1 MATLL
6 AFVIEGEATATDDAL
21 DIFDGFMTD
30 IATKAKSVTD
40 KKRLAHLQAYDE
52 AAMNLV
58 VACTPLLD
66 NDVADADVRHMA
78 FKAVPR
84 VQLRRALETVS
95 AVAQPKK
102 LPLHVERIA
111 QHYRLRPFLR
121 AFLQTMIFEGMPEGE
136 SVLRALAFLRS
147 IDGERKPNFAAAPRA
162 VIPRSWRSSVITETG
177 EIDRNAY
184 TMCVLEQL
192 QTALRRRDVFAV
204 PSERWNDPRIKLLRG
219 EQWERLRGRLC
230 HSLGRDP
237 SGKCE
242 LERFSEHLDDTYR
255 RALAAFPTNGDVTVE
270 RVSGHDRLIITPLD
284 KIEETPS
291 LIALRDAVGKRLPQ
305 VDLPEL
311 LLEIEARTHLASA
324 FTHVSERD
332 AAIDEFPI
340 SLCAVLVAEACNTGL
355 SPIDRPDVRALTRS
369 RLTWV
374 DQNYLRLET
383 ITRANARLVNEQAK
397 IPLAQLWDG
406 GDLASADGLRFRTP
420 TRTVHAGPN
429 PKYFGVER
437 GITWINFTSGYGTGF
452 HGIVVPGT
460 LRDSLY
466 ILEGLLEHQTD
477 LEPTE
482 IMSDSAGASEI
493 VFALF
498 WLLGYQFS
506 PRLADVGGARF
517 WRINVD
523 ADYGAFNDLSRHKV
537 QVNRSIMHW
546 DDILRIV
553 GSLKTGVVS
562 ASELMRSLLST
573 KRASPVARAL
583 RELGR
588 IVKTIHHLNYISDPV
603 YRRRTLTQL
612 NHHENRHRLTRR
624 VYHGK
629 RGEVRKHYREG
640 QEEQLGVLGL
650 VVNAIVLWNTI
661 YMQEVLDQLRA
672 EGFCVKDEDVA
683 RLSPHRYRNVNVLG
697 RYSFDLPPEIANG
710 ALRPLRDPTSPQ
722 R

>member
-1 MATLL
+1 
-6 AFVIEGEATATDDAL
+6 
-21 DIFDGFMTD
+21 
-30 IATKAKSVTD
+30 
-40 KKRLAHLQAYDE
+40 
-52 AAMNLV
+52 
-58 VACTPLLD
+58 
-66 NDVADADVRHMA
+66 
-78 FKAVPR
+78 
-84 VQLRRALETVS
+84 
-95 AVAQPKK
+95 
-102 LPLHVERIA
+102 LPW
-111 QHYRLRPFLR
+111 
-121 AFLQTMIFEGMPEGE
+121 T
-136 SVLRALAFLRS
+136 
-147 IDGERKPNFAAAPRA
+147 
-162 VIPRSWRSSVITETG
+162 
-177 EIDRNAY
+177 
-184 TMCVLEQL
+184 
-192 QTALRRRDVFAV
+192 
-204 PSERWNDPRIKLLRG
+204 
-219 EQWERLRGRLC
+219 
-230 HSLGRDP
+230 
-237 SGKCE
+237 
-242 LERFSEHLDDTYR
+242 
-255 RALAAFPTNGDVTVE
+255 
-270 RVSGHDRLIITPLD
+270 
-284 KIEETPS
+284 
-291 LIALRDAVGKRLPQ
+291 
-305 VDLPEL
+305 
-311 LLEIEARTHLASA
+311 
-324 FTHVSERD
+324 
-332 AAIDEFPI
+332 
-340 SLCAVLVAEACNTGL
+340 
-355 SPIDRPDVRALTRS
+355 
-369 RLTWV
+369 
-374 DQNYLRLET
+374 
-383 ITRANARLVNEQAK
+383 
-397 IPLAQLWDG
+397 QLWDG

-437 GITWINFTSGYGTGF
+437 GITWINFTSGHGTGF

-517 WRINVD
+517 WRINAD
-523 ADYGAFNDLSRHKV
+523 ADYGAFNDLSRHRV
-537 QVNRSIMHW
+537 QVNRSIVHW

-553 GSLKTGVVS
+553 GSLRTGVVS

-661 YMQEVLDQLRA
+661 YFTFEQNMINMA
-672 EGFCVKDEDVA
+672 DV
-683 RLSPHRYRNVNVLG
+683 LSPL
-697 RYSFDLPPEIANG
+697 
-710 ALRPLRDPTSPQ
+710 TSKRQ
-722 R
+722 HAKK